1 MEAGSHPEGTWQGA
15 EIKDQAS
22 EKVPDTFLQM
32 RIMPRGRDEVPM
44 WGRIKLI
51 RDAVVAGHALDLPA
65 VMALDNRTQMDN
77 ESYAWCWAATEFL
90 DSHPRYLERF
100 RQLKHN
106 VTVSDFNDRVRQ
118 AFGADWA
125 NVLAEWPAY
134 IAALDYGYDFERMA
148 IDFERG
154 APLEGKPR
162 SVTIA
167 ADRGWQSSGVWLV
180 AGKTYHVSASGR
192 YQIASEKTSDGEK
205 PWPCE
210 PGGVTI
216 EYHDGR
222 PLGMLLGAVVEAG
235 SREQGAGSVG
245 GKKDMKTTSSAG
257 GFARPIAIGL
267 GTNITPEVSG
277 TLYLRVNDS
286 ASRLDDNRGS
296 FTVTVED

>member
-1 MEAGSHPEGTWQGA
+1 
-15 EIKDQAS
+15 
-22 EKVPDTFLQM
+22 
-32 RIMPRGRDEVPM
+32 M

-51 RDAVVAGHALDLPA
+51 REAVAAGHTLDFPA
-65 VMALDNRTQMDN
+65 VMTLDNRTQMDN
-77 ESYAWCWAATEFL
+77 ESYAWCWAATKFL
-90 DSHPRYLERF
+90 DSHPRYRERF
-100 RQLKHN
+100 RQLKDS
-106 VTVSDFNDRVRQ
+106 VTAPDFNDRVRQ
-118 AFGADWA
+118 AYGADWE

-154 APLEGKPR
+154 TPLDGKPR

-167 ADRGWQSSGVWLV
+167 ADRGWQSSGVWLE
-180 AGKTYHVSASGR
+180 AGKTYRLNASGR
-192 YQIASEKTSDGEK
+192 YQIAFEKTSDGEK

-222 PLGMLLGAVVEAG
+222 PLGMLLGAIVE
-235 SREQGAGSVG
+235 G
-245 GKKDMKTTSSAG
+245 GKGKAEGGGEDAKTQASKV

-267 GTNITPEVSG
+267 GSKITPEVSG

-286 ASRLDDNRGS
+286 AARLDDNRGS